1 MRGAGRPSDPSS
13 IRGREGR
20 GRGLPLTVVEVV
32 EDGEVEDRVVEDGE
46 TAVLDVEGHE
56 RPDIAVTPPQSPAT
70 LPPALAAPNT
80 TAPETSAITTITSA
94 IKRLRLLTIS

>member
-1 MRGAGRPSDPSS
+1 M
-13 IRGREGR
+13 
-20 GRGLPLTVVEVV
+20 PLTVVEVV
-32 EDGEVEDRVVEDGE
+32 DVEVEDGDVEDGDVENGE
-46 TAVLDVEGHE
+46 TAVLDVEEHD
-56 RPDIAVTPPQSPAT
+56 RPDIPVTPPQSPAA